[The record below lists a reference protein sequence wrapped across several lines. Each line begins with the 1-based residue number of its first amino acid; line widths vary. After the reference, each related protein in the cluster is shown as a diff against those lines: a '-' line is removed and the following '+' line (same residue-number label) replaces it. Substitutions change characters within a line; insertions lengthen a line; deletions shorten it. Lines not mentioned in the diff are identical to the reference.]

1 MASLDLSAVASNL
14 VANYVRLP
22 LIQKIMFPLL
32 IIGSVM
38 GIVMVAR
45 WAQKPDY
52 AVLYSDLSQPDSAA
66 VVQRLKEQK
75 VKYEIRGDGST
86 IAVSPASQVHELRL
100 TLASDG
106 IPRGGTV
113 GFELFD
119 ATNLGTTTFVEK
131 LKFQR
136 ALQGELE
143 RTISSI
149 DGVMGARVH
158 VVQPEKTVFAKTGN
172 QPTASVLL
180 RLRPG
185 TELDEKQ
192 IKGISNLVAGSVE
205 GLTLENVNIVDI
217 YGNLLTAKS
226 SDQEFGVEATRLQY
240 QSQVE
245 QGYVQRI
252 EQMLTKVVGPGKV
265 VARVTADIDFSQND
279 REEESYDPS
288 GTVIRS
294 ERSIEEGTTEAARG
308 GGIPGVVSNL
318 DESPNLLGAPDTA
331 KDKAGRAEQ
340 VKNYEVSRAVIR
352 SSSPRGKLTR
362 LSVAVM
368 VDGTYEAAPGAA
380 ADAPKVFAP
389 LPGDKLEQI
398 EQVVRSAVGF
408 NSDRGDTLTVENV
421 PFYSPDA
428 SLIEQLD
435 KDAQQDLI
443 FNALS
448 QGIPILFILLFFVII
463 VRPLI
468 KFLVT
473 PSEAEVDLSRLLP
486 TGIQDLERE
495 LQQERSRPEVPAFE
509 PSIDLEQ
516 LEELMAENS
525 KMVKDNPSQ
534 AALLIRYWL
543 NDGRL

>member
-1 MASLDLSAVASNL
+1 MASLDPSAVASNL

-32 IIGSVM
+32 IAGSVM
-38 GIVMVAR
+38 GIVMIAR

-86 IAVSPASQVHELRL
+86 IAISPASQVHELRL

-185 TELDEKQ
+185 TELEEKQ

-217 YGNLLTAKS
+217 YGNLLTAKANE
-226 SDQEFGVEATRLQY
+226 QEFGVEATRLQY

-265 VARVTADIDFSQND
+265 VARVTADIDFSQNE

-294 ERSIEEGTTEAARG
+294 ERSIEEGTAEAARG

-318 DESPNLLGAPDTA
+318 DEAPNLLGAPDTS

-340 VKNYEVSRAVIR
+340 VKNYEVSRAVIK

-368 VDGTYEAAPGAA
+368 VDGTYEAVAGAG
-380 ADAPKVFAP
+380 ADAPKAFTP
-389 LPGDKLEQI
+389 LPSDKLEQI

-448 QGIPILFILLFFVII
+448 QGVPILFILLFFVII

-495 LQQERSRPEVPAFE
+495 LQQERSRPEIPAFE

-525 KMVKDNPSQ
+525 KMVKDNPTQ

>member
-1 MASLDLSAVASNL
+1 MASLDPSAVASNL

-38 GIVMVAR
+38 GIVMIAR

-185 TELDEKQ
+185 AELEEKQ

-226 SDQEFGVEATRLQY
+226 TDQEFGVEATRLQY

-288 GTVIRS
+288 GTVVRS

-318 DESPNLLGAPDTA
+318 DESPSLLSAPDTA

-368 VDGTYEAAPGAA
+368 VDGTYESAPGAA

-389 LPGDKLEQI
+389 LAGDKLEQI

-421 PFYSPDA
+421 PFYAPDA

-525 KMVKDNPSQ
+525 KMVKDNPTQ

>member
-226 SDQEFGVEATRLQY
+226 TDQEFGVEATRLQY

-288 GTVIRS
+288 GTVVRS

-368 VDGTYEAAPGAA
+368 VDGTYESAAGAA

-421 PFYSPDA
+421 PFYAPDA

-525 KMVKDNPSQ
+525 KMVKDNPTQ